1 MRVAAGLRLPS
12 VEGAAVWAF
21 STLAIIVALAI
32 FLVGYD
38 ALAAN
43 LAKLSLATFA
53 LCLVLMVWQLGARFL
68 RWLWYARCL
77 GLRLSPYEGALFY
90 AAGLGMTMTPGR
102 LGEVLRLWFLEKRF
116 AVPYRRIAG
125 LYVMD
130 RISDASAYF
139 ILFAIGSL
147 TYGYVSPVAWSG
159 MAVVLLLILLLMKP
173 GPVFA
178 LLNTTYA
185 LLGRGRK
192 LVLWLRRAVRNTSTL
207 SQPSVFLPGLAVGA
221 VGWLAAPAVLTLALA
236 QMGVGLSF
244 LHATAI
250 YAAGALVGGATMLP
264 GGGGGTEAV
273 LISLLGLSDVP
284 IDAAVAAVIVTRVTF
299 LWVPV
304 GLGII
309 ALPMA
314 IKAVSR

>member
-1 MRVAAGLRLPS
+1 MATSLRLPP
-12 VEGAAVWAF
+12 VEVAAIWAAA
-21 STLAIIVALAI
+21 TLVVILAVAI
-32 FLVGYD
+32 FLIGYD

-43 LAKLSLATFA
+43 LAKLNVATFA
-53 LCLVLMVWQLGARFL
+53 VCLVLMVWQVGGRFL
-68 RWLWYARCL
+68 RWIWYARCL
-77 GLRLSPYEGALFY
+77 GLKLSLREGALFY

-102 LGEVLRLWFLEKRF
+102 LGELLRLWLLEKRF

-130 RISDASAYF
+130 RISDATTYF

-147 TYGYVSPVAWSG
+147 TYQHSSPVAWGG
-159 MAVVLLLILLLMKP
+159 MVIVGLIILVLMKP
-173 GPVFA
+173 WPAFA
-178 LLNTTYA
+178 LLKASYA
-185 LLGRGRK
+185 ILGKGRK
-192 LVLWLRRAVRNTSTL
+192 QVLWLRRAIRNTSTL
-207 SQPSVFLPGLAVGA
+207 SQPRVFLPGLAVGTI
-221 VGWLAAPAVLTLALA
+221 GWLAAPGVLKVALF
-236 QMGVGLSF
+236 QMGVDLPF

-273 LISLLGLSDVP
+273 LISLLGVSGVP

-299 LWVPV
+299 LWAPV

-309 ALPMA
+309 ALPVAM
-314 IKAVSR
+314 KAVRR

>member
-21 STLAIIVALAI
+21 ATLAIIVALAI

-77 GLRLSPYEGALFY
+77 GLRLSLYEGALFY

-173 GPVFA
+173 GPVFT
-178 LLNTTYA
+178 LLNATYA

-207 SQPSVFLPGLAVGA
+207 SQPRVFLPGLAVGA
-221 VGWLAAPAVLTLALA
+221 VGWLAAPAVLTLY
-236 QMGVGLSF
+236 
-244 LHATAI
+244 ATAI

-314 IKAVSR
+314 MKAVSR

>member
-21 STLAIIVALAI
+21 ATLAIIVALAI

-53 LCLVLMVWQLGARFL
+53 LCLVLM
-68 RWLWYARCL
+68 
-77 GLRLSPYEGALFY
+77 
-90 AAGLGMTMTPGR
+90 
-102 LGEVLRLWFLEKRF
+102 
-116 AVPYRRIAG
+116 
-125 LYVMD
+125 
-130 RISDASAYF
+130 
-139 ILFAIGSL
+139 
-147 TYGYVSPVAWSG
+147 
-159 MAVVLLLILLLMKP
+159 KP

-178 LLNTTYA
+178 LLNATYA
-185 LLGRGRK
+185 ILGRGRK

-207 SQPSVFLPGLAVGA
+207 SQPRVFLPGLAVGA

-273 LISLLGLSDVP
+273 LISLLALSDVP
-284 IDAAVAAVIVTRVTF
+284 IDAAFAALVFTLVTVLR
-299 LWVPV
+299 
-304 GLGII
+304 
-309 ALPMA
+309 
-314 IKAVSR
+314 